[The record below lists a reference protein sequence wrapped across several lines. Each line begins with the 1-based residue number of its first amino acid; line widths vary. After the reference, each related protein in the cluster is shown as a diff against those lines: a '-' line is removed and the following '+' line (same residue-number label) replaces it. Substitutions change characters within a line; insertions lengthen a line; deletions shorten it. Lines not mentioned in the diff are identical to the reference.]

1 MGSFDPIYFLEPLVF
16 IYEFRYC
23 FGPFEGDYVF
33 HLKGV
38 SPYIDDTR
46 SGAINYCRKLIKKD
60 IDENVTLMN
69 KFKEKYPE
77 EDNEASFKFTLDDLQ
92 SKLDDLNKYAEVF
105 IFSGHVHID
114 QFRSIGMKQLEVLT
128 L

>member
-1 MGSFDPIYFLEPLVF
+1 MF

-33 HLKGV
+33 HLKSE
-38 SPYIDDTR
+38 SPYIEETR
-46 SGAINYCRKLIKKD
+46 RSAINYCRKLIKND
-60 IDENVTLMN
+60 IDENINLMN
-69 KFKEKYPE
+69 KFKEKYPD

-92 SKLDDLNKYAEVF
+92 SKLDDINKYADDF
-105 IFSGHVHID
+105 IFSGRATID
-114 QFRSIGMKQLEVLT
+114 QFRSIGMKQLEILT